1 MKFDA
6 SPGTP
11 ATTPAEQA
19 ETADRAWFRA
29 HPGATAYR
37 RPTVPGEH
45 GPGLY
50 YDGGRSVVTLLAP
63 GVTYRVGQFCAF
75 TDPDA
80 VAVARTPQW
89 RPWTP
94 PGGAV
99 PPAVAAADAEY
110 RTPAA
115 QAVLAVLEAEG
126 DAS

>member
-1 MKFDA
+1 MKFEA
-6 SPGTP
+6 SPGAPDATP
-11 ATTPAEQA
+11 
-19 ETADRAWFRA
+19 ADRADRIDREWFAR
-29 HPGATAYR
+29 HPNATEYR

-50 YDGGRSVVTLLAP
+50 MDGGRSVVTLLAP
-63 GVTYRVGQFCAF
+63 GVIYAVDNFAPF

-94 PGGAV
+94 PGAVV
-99 PPAVAAADAEY
+99 PPDIAAADAVY
-110 RTPAA
+110 RTPEA

-126 DAS
+126 D